1 MRIGLVL
8 AAVPG
13 ISETFFRSKIAG
25 LQQLGFEVVL
35 FAPSGKPAF
44 DLCPQFTPPP
54 VGKSRFT
61 LALYVI
67 GHLLPLFIFHGRR
80 ARHFFRLERS
90 SGRSMR
96 DALKNMYLNSHILG
110 RELDWLHFGFATLGL
125 GREHTAKAIGAR
137 MAVSIRGFD
146 VSIFPLKHPGCYR
159 LLWPNADRI
168 HTISDDLL
176 ALAASTGLDIAVKD
190 IRKITPAVD
199 VGFFHAEQPRKS
211 LQFPIRILTVARLHW
226 KKGLMHT
233 LEALALLK
241 AEGVEFI
248 YHIIGSGPELEA
260 LQFATHQLGLSSCVV
275 FKGDQPAEE
284 VKKAL
289 ENADIYLQY
298 SLSEGFGNALLEAQA
313 MGLLCVASDA
323 EGLRE
328 NIRHGITG
336 WIVPM
341 RKPEQLA
348 LQIREVIQLSPEKQA
363 AVRQAARQRIESAFN
378 LKDQMS
384 RFKAF
389 YQE

>member
-44 DLCPQFTPPP
+44 DLCLQFTPPP
-54 VGKSRFT
+54 VSKSRLI
-61 LALYVI
+61 LALYLI
-67 GHLLPLFIFHGRR
+67 WHLFPLFIFHGTR

-90 SGRSMR
+90 SGLSTR

-110 RELDWLHFGFATLGL
+110 RKLDWLHFGFATLGL

-146 VSIFPLKHPGCYR
+146 VSIFPLKYPGCYR
-159 LLWPNADRI
+159 LLWQNADRI

-176 ALAASTGLDIAVKD
+176 VLAASTGLDIAVKD
-190 IRKITPAVD
+190 IRKITPGVD
-199 VGFFHAEQPRKS
+199 VGFFRAEKPRMS

-233 LEALALLK
+233 LEALTLLK

-260 LQFATHQLGLSSCVV
+260 LQFSAHQLGLSSCVV
-275 FKGDQPAEE
+275 FRGDQPARE
-284 VKKAL
+284 VKDAL
-289 ENADIYLQY
+289 ENADIYVQY
-298 SLSEGFGNALLEAQA
+298 SLSEGFGNALLEAQS

-336 WIVPM
+336 WIVPI
-341 RKPEQLA
+341 RKPDRLA
-348 LQIREVIQLSPEKQA
+348 LQIREIIELSPEKQS
-363 AVRQAARQRIESAFN
+363 AVRQAARQRIESEFN
-378 LKDQMS
+378 LNDQMS

>member
-1 MRIGLVL
+1 
-8 AAVPG
+8 
-13 ISETFFRSKIAG
+13 
-25 LQQLGFEVVL
+25 
-35 FAPSGKPAF
+35 
-44 DLCPQFTPPP
+44 
-54 VGKSRFT
+54 
-61 LALYVI
+61 
-67 GHLLPLFIFHGRR
+67 
-80 ARHFFRLERS
+80 
-90 SGRSMR
+90 
-96 DALKNMYLNSHILG
+96 
-110 RELDWLHFGFATLGL
+110 
-125 GREHTAKAIGAR
+125 
-137 MAVSIRGFD
+137 
-146 VSIFPLKHPGCYR
+146 
-159 LLWPNADRI
+159 
-168 HTISDDLL
+168 
-176 ALAASTGLDIAVKD
+176 
-190 IRKITPAVD
+190 
-199 VGFFHAEQPRKS
+199 
-211 LQFPIRILTVARLHW
+211 
-226 KKGLMHT
+226 MHT

-298 SLSEGFGNALLEAQA
+298 SLSEGFGNALLEAQS

-341 RKPEQLA
+341 RKPERLA
-348 LQIREVIQLSPEKQA
+348 LQIREVIQLNPEKQA